1 MKDGS
6 SLRKKMVYW
15 ANYHNVGKTIAD
27 VDFHFDDDP
36 LQADDSAGVYA
47 SEHSCSV
54 GVGAKNVNGI
64 LL

>member
-1 MKDGS
+1 
-6 SLRKKMVYW
+6 MVYW